1 MNAHNTNAGLEDA
14 STSDRTPVTAGQW
27 WKAWVLLTGL
37 GVTVLGWMTLP
48 RNEPA
53 PVNGT
58 LSSQMSMSAEN
69 SPVVRAERVDRP
81 RGVSTGSI
89 RALPANAREASVSG
103 PSDTHATFL
112 SSPCCTNITSAR

>member
-1 MNAHNTNAGLEDA
+1 MNAHSTNAGSKTPA
-14 STSDRTPVTAGQW
+14 RRTGPPVTAGQW

-53 PVNGT
+53 PVNDT

-69 SPVVRAERVDRP
+69 APVVRVERIDRS
-81 RGVSTGSI
+81 RRATGI
-89 RALPANAREASVSG
+89 RTLPGMPQKPVFQA
-103 PSDTHATFL
+103 P
-112 SSPCCTNITSAR
+112 ITRTRRS

>member
-1 MNAHNTNAGLEDA
+1 MNEQNANAGPKTPA
-14 STSDRTPVTAGQW
+14 RRTGPPVAAGQW

-89 RALPANAREASVSG
+89 RALPGMPEKPVFQAPVTRTRRS
-103 PSDTHATFL
+103 
-112 SSPCCTNITSAR
+112 

>member
-1 MNAHNTNAGLEDA
+1 MNAHSTNAGSKTPA
-14 STSDRTPVTAGQW
+14 RRTGPPVTAGQW

-69 SPVVRAERVDRP
+69 APVVRVERIDRS
-81 RGVSTGSI
+81 RRVHRHSYVAGNATEAGVSGS
-89 RALPANAREASVSG
+89 
-103 PSDTHATFL
+103 DHTHATFL
-112 SSPCCTNITSAR
+112 SSPCCTNVTSAR